1 MTRRRRSKR
10 ERRPTVSLSK
20 PGLRSW
26 PKRRRR
32 PARRKNLSR
41 PVAACSRST
50 GQRLP
55 PKKSTRTAGI
65 CSAASRKTSDDRRRR
80 GHAYG
85 PQVSLRRR
93 APVSSGRRFYRSVRR
108 GAATDRRFS
117 HQPSRNRLFH
127 RKKPPAGEH
136 LCRVHVIA
144 AHMGRQQTPATT
156 RTHLLN
162 RFQNGVATDLVQ
174 MIGSLIHTLPLGCRA
189 RRIHFQDRGSGH
201 IVLVVDGAGFAAVQ
215 VASVADEGDRVN
227 HLTYS
232 YARILLI
239 GRCFHESLTSAS
251 RTHNKLG
258 CFVVD
263 TAKRRAV
270 WYEVDGRGLK
280 LSQLHPICMDPR

>member
-10 ERRPTVSLSK
+10 ERRPTVSPSK

-32 PARRKNLSR
+32 PARRKNPSR

-55 PKKSTRTAGI
+55 PKKSTRTVGI

-85 PQVSLRRR
+85 PLVSLRRR

-117 HQPSRNRLFH
+117 HQPSRNRLSH
-127 RKKPPAGEH
+127 RKKPPAGER

-144 AHMGRQQTPATT
+144 AHMGRQQTPATP

-174 MIGSLIHTLPLGCRA
+174 IIGSLIHTLPLGCRA

-215 VASVADEGDRVN
+215 VASVADEGDQVN
-227 HLTYS
+227 HGPQFY
-232 YARILLI
+232 R
-239 GRCFHESLTSAS
+239 SLTPLAAADVLL
-251 RTHNKLG
+251 R
-258 CFVVD
+258 
-263 TAKRRAV
+263 
-270 WYEVDGRGLK
+270 
-280 LSQLHPICMDPR
+280 